1 MGRRFPPPSS
11 FRELLKRN
19 SASRPSVC
27 VSVWQRV
34 HARVGARR
42 PGGGNV
48 GPLRSPRGPGRGAS
62 VRAGSQEPGGRAA
75 ASRAPAPP
83 PPPPPAAA
91 AATAATAAAA
101 GERSRGQAGP
111 HRSPVSA
118 RAPPEPCARALRPR
132 DARQVAARGPGASAL
147 GGGGGRIAPRLEAG
161 PAARPQPDLHRHLPE
176 RPGGPSAPQAR
187 APPPPPPRGELG
199 LGVPAEGRGE
209 ALSALPGKSGKI
221 GRRTRRSWRG
231 PCTPELALSGGGL
244 LGSEAP
250 HRHCGPRAWG
260 CRGT

>member
-91 AATAATAAAA
+91 AATAAK
-101 GERSRGQAGP
+101 ERR
-111 HRSPVSA
+111 R
-118 RAPPEPCARALRPR
+118 
-132 DARQVAARGPGASAL
+132 
-147 GGGGGRIAPRLEAG
+147 GGR
-161 PAARPQPDLHRHLPE
+161 
-176 RPGGPSAPQAR
+176 
-187 APPPPPPRGELG
+187 
-199 LGVPAEGRGE
+199 
-209 ALSALPGKSGKI
+209 K
-221 GRRTRRSWRG
+221 
-231 PCTPELALSGGGL
+231 
-244 LGSEAP
+244 
-250 HRHCGPRAWG
+250 
-260 CRGT
+260 